1 MMQIGNYKITTI
13 ESGMFKLDGGAMF
26 GVIPKVLWNKTN
38 PADENNQ
45 IDMGLRTL
53 LLESDKRK
61 ILIDTGIGHKFD
73 DKKEKMFGIDHTK
86 FAIDSQLAKHGISTD
101 DITDVFLTHL
111 HFDHA
116 GGNTYLDQGEI
127 KATFKNAV
135 YHVDKFHFEWA
146 IKPSRR
152 DRASFL
158 KENFDVLIKNGQL
171 NLFDGGHQKQLFK
184 NTEIIKV
191 HGHTPHQCLLKI
203 MDDKNTVLFCADLI
217 PTASHVPLP
226 YIMGY
231 DLNPLQTLSEKEI
244 ILEEAFEKNWILF
257 YEHDPKIEASTII
270 KTQRNDFKSDK
281 IIQFS

>member
-1 MMQIGNYKITTI
+1 MKIANYTLTSI

-45 IDMGLRTL
+45 IEMGLRTL
-53 LLESDKRK
+53 LLESGKRK
-61 ILIDTGIGHKFD
+61 ILIDTGIGHKFNE
-73 DKKEKMFGIDHTK
+73 KKEKLYGIDHSK
-86 FAIDSQLAKHGISTD
+86 VSIDKQLKKHNLSSD

-158 KENFDVLIKNGQL
+158 KENFEVLIKNGQL
-171 NLFDGGHQKQLFK
+171 HLFDGGHQKELFK

-203 MDDKNTVLFCADLI
+203 KDDQNTLLYCADLI
-217 PTASHVPLP
+217 PTSSHIPLP

-244 ILEEAFEKNWILF
+244 ILEEAFLNNWILF
-257 YEHDPKIEASTII
+257 FEHDPKIQASTII
-270 KTQRNDFKSDK
+270 KTEKNDYKLKEVIS
-281 IIQFS
+281 I

>member
-1 MMQIGNYKITTI
+1 MQIANYKITSI

-53 LLESDKRK
+53 LLESGKRK
-61 ILIDTGIGHKFD
+61 ILIDTGIGHKFNE
-73 DKKEKMFGIDHTK
+73 KKEKMFGIDYTK
-86 FAIDSQLAKHGISTD
+86 HSMDKYLKKSNLTSD

-116 GGNTYLDQGEI
+116 GGNTYIDENGEI
-127 KATFKNAV
+127 KATFKNAI

-158 KENFDVLIKNGQL
+158 KENFEILIKNGQL

-184 NTEIIKV
+184 NTEIVKV

-203 MDDKNTVLFCADLI
+203 IDEKNTLLYCADLI
-217 PTASHVPLP
+217 PTSSHIPLP

-244 ILEEAFEKNWILF
+244 ILEDAYQNNWILF
-257 YEHDPKIEASTII
+257 FEHDPKIQASTIL
-270 KTQRNDFKSDK
+270 KTDRNDYKMKEVIK
-281 IIQFS
+281 I